1 MKKRFAMIGTLG
13 FAAALLCGNVYAQ
26 NNAPSGVAPADVA
39 AFGQGNRGAV
49 LCTAAINSDGSVAGG
64 AGVDKINTIHEAGV
78 GQYGVVF
85 KAPCG
90 GNIRVNN
97 GWARWT
103 QVDTLQ
109 FGTTNGTCTTAD
121 LGLTIGVGGIW
132 VNCFDNVGA
141 LADRSFSIF
150 VAR

>member
-1 MKKRFAMIGTLG
+1 MNKRFAMIGVLG

-39 AFGQGNRGAV
+39 AFSQANRGV
-49 LCTAAINSDGSVAGG
+49 VMCTAAINSDGSVAGG
-64 AGVDKINTIHEAGV
+64 FGVDKINTIHEGGV
-78 GQYGVVF
+78 GTYGVVF

-97 GWARWT
+97 GWARSV

-109 FGTTNGTCTTAD
+109 FGTINGYCTTAD
-121 LGLTIGVGGIW
+121 RAATAGVGSVW
-132 VNCFDNVGA
+132 VSCFGA
-141 LADRSFSIF
+141 TGVQQDTSFTLT
-150 VAR
+150 VTR